1 MTMNKRIMAFIAVF
15 ALCALAANAQQQ
27 KKPLIVYFTLP
38 ESGGV
43 DAVSG
48 SSRQVVN
55 GQVRG
60 STVIIAEMIQKQTG
74 GDLFVIET
82 VQTYPGDHRP
92 LLDMTQ
98 NEQRQ
103 NIHPALKTR
112 ISNFSQY
119 DTIFIGY
126 PIWWYTMPMPLY
138 SFFDE
143 YDFAGK
149 TIIPFS
155 THGGSRLSGT
165 EQVISGLEPRAVMLE
180 GLAVSRNSIM
190 NAERDVTAWLRK
202 LGLNRR

>member
-1 MTMNKRIMAFIAVF
+1 MAFITVFTLCVLAV
-15 ALCALAANAQQQ
+15 NAQQQ
-27 KKPLIVYFTLP
+27 KKILIVYFTMP

-48 SSRQVVN
+48 ASRQVVN
-55 GQVRG
+55 RQVKG

-82 VQTYPGDHRP
+82 VQTYPGEHRP
-92 LLDMTQ
+92 LLEMAQ
-98 NEQRQ
+98 NEQKQ
-103 NIHPALKTR
+103 NIHPPLKTH

-126 PIWWYTMPMPLY
+126 PIWWYTLPMPIH

-165 EQVISGLEPRAVMLE
+165 EQVIRGLEPRAVLRE
-180 GLAVSRNSIM
+180 GLAVSRNGIL
-190 NAERDVTAWLRK
+190 NAEGEVTAWLRK
-202 LGLNRR
+202 LGFNGR

>member
-1 MTMNKRIMAFIAVF
+1 MKKIMAFITVF
-15 ALCALAANAQQQ
+15 AFIVLAANAQQQ
-27 KKPLIVYFTLP
+27 KKLLIVYFTLP

-82 VQTYPGDHRP
+82 VQTYPGEHRP

-98 NEQRQ
+98 NEQKQ
-103 NIHPALKTR
+103 NIHPALKTH
-112 ISNFSQY
+112 INKLAQY

-126 PIWWYTMPMPLY
+126 PIWWYTLPMPLH

-143 YDFAGK
+143 YDFSGK

-165 EQVISGLEPRAVMLE
+165 EQVIRGLEPRAVIRE
-180 GLAVSRNSIM
+180 GLDISRNSVL
-190 NAERDVTAWLRK
+190 NAEREVTAWLQK
-202 LGLNRR
+202 LGLNVR